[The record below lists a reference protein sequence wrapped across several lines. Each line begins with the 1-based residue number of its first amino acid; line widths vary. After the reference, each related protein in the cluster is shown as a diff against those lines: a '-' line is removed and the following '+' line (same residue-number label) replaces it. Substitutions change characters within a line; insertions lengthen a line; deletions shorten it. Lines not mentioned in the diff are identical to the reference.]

1 MRLMGG
7 FLSTNLIVKKLH
19 TCFKL
24 SVRGHLQPYT
34 HALEGEPS
42 MGTCALQISLFAG
55 ELAYILSSLF

>member
-19 TCFKL
+19 PCFKL
-24 SVRGHLQPYT
+24 RVRGHFQPCT

-42 MGTCALQISLFAG
+42 MGTCALQISSFAG
-55 ELAYILSSLF
+55 EIS